1 MFSFD
6 SEPTRN
12 TLLARNRGNEPG
24 NQFESG
30 VHSVYRFAD
39 GMIIC
44 LIKQGLSLSNR
55 NILWDLL
62 TQLSTSSSDKHVQR
76 LELEDAH
83 HGYIESRR
91 EQFRL
96 QEEFIYEGK
105 SASRNSDT
113 EFSRDAGNEESSR
126 ITSRHILYE
135 TIRRLTSQLQEMQE
149 QMKSLNDSGDFQEV
163 DSNHSGRLSYV
174 PSQPAAIPSSRSFLS
189 RYKRL
194 LLTHRGIRL
203 FHRKTFSV
211 FFWIWFVPK
220 SSSGNSPLCDT
231 RRDRIS

>member
-30 VHSVYRFAD
+30 VHSVFRFAD

-62 TQLSTSSSDKHVQR
+62 TIIDELQR
-76 LELEDAH
+76 QACSKI
-83 HGYIESRR
+83 GIGGRPSRIYWISKR
-91 EQFRL
+91 TISLTRRI
-96 QEEFIYEGK
+96 IYEGK

-126 ITSRHILYE
+126 ITSRHILNE